1 MGGADPWLRRRR
13 LAIRGVVLPGTPA
26 AFRAAAAAAVLG
38 AALLL
43 ALFGLLAAIGIAVD
57 GDDLG
62 VVNEAV
68 DERDEAGGVGVRD
81 AALEGLADGRLELGG
96 AVLVEQAQKGGDDG
110 AEIVAAQGGPLV

>member
-26 AFRAAAAAAVLG
+26 AFRAAAAAVLG

>member
-26 AFRAAAAAAVLG
+26 AFRAAAAAALG

-68 DERDEAGGVGVRD
+68 DERDEAGDVGVRD

>member
-13 LAIRGVVLPGTPA
+13 LAIRGVVLPGTPV
-26 AFRAAAAAAVLG
+26 AFRAAAAAALG